1 MMFWLASVDKE
12 LVVSLGRP
20 VALVLVNNVD
30 GEVLPSRLDL
40 RIAKYGQ

>member
-1 MMFWLASVDKE
+1 MLWLASVDEE

-30 GEVLPSRLDL
+30 GEVLPSGLDL
-40 RIAKYGQ
+40 WITKYGQ